1 MTQPDRLLRPKCPHC
16 GYEEKD
22 AWEWNFGAGL
32 EGERESTCGSCG
44 GEFLCCRE
52 VDVYFRSRKIEVK
65 Q

>member
-1 MTQPDRLLRPKCPHC
+1 MTQSDRLLRPKCPHC

-22 AWEWNFGAGL
+22 AWEWDFGGM
-32 EGERESTCGSCG
+32 EGEREITCGSCG
-44 GEFLCCRE
+44 EEFFCCRE